1 MKLWEKD
8 TMVTLGLNFLFQK
21 RLLQMEVVLL
31 AAKAS
36 HATGVIFNGTN
47 WGAFCQH
54 PINIEPM
61 FLHYLYARVSINLL
75 TFLSCGST

>member
-31 AAKAS
+31 AEKAS
-36 HATGVIFNGTN
+36 HARL
-47 WGAFCQH
+47 QH
-54 PINIEPM
+54 EQS
-61 FLHYLYARVSINLL
+61 LQQ
-75 TFLSCGST
+75 